1 MNEKVKMNAK
11 VARLTC
17 AVLATVGLIGLSA
30 CGGGG
35 GSSKNMQPTEK
46 NMQLDEANLYGAG
59 AIDKYEQL
67 AANSPNFGS
76 ITQSSNGNN
85 GISTDKV
92 ETDLA
97 AGKLTVTVKDENN
110 DVSLKL
116 DSRTDLYENI
126 NNTAWMD
133 DEELPVGWSGDAW
146 ILAKQDG
153 EDLVVSFAYVAWDD
167 NDVTNYLAGGYWF
180 KSNEDGVTEVGT
192 FGDAGPGSIF
202 SYYDDQNSSW
212 ERPTSGTATYL
223 GSAEGAYVGPDGDG
237 GVWWSRLMLTADF
250 PDSSIDGCVGCVEA
264 DPDRYD
270 SGVYIYSNI
279 EDLKADRWDKP
290 DTDIYIVL
298 KRASIEDD
306 GSFEGELNVQELITN
321 NELDSNGKWGGLFS
335 ENSDAASSPEAVA
348 GTLGGNTDT
357 GTGEYGFV
365 GVFFGQQ

>member
-1 MNEKVKMNAK
+1 MNEKVEMNAK

-35 GSSKNMQPTEK
+35 GSSKNL
-46 NMQLDEANLYGAG
+46 QLTEANLYGAG
-59 AIDKYEQL
+59 AIGTYKQL

-76 ITQSSNGNN
+76 ITQSSNGNIDD
-85 GISTDKV
+85 ISTDKV
-92 ETDLA
+92 ETDLE
-97 AGKLTVTVKDENN
+97 AGKLTVTVKDENDN
-110 DVSLKL
+110 VSLEL

-133 DEELPVGWSGDAW
+133 DEHEDFREGWSGDAW

-167 NDVTNYLAGGYWF
+167 SDETNYLAGGYWF
-180 KSNEDGVTEVGT
+180 KSNETDGVTEVGT

-202 SYYDDQNSSW
+202 SYYDGQNSSW
-212 ERPTSGTATYL
+212 VRPTSGTATYL

-264 DPDRYD
+264 DPDRND

-279 EDLKADRWDKP
+279 EDLKADRCR
-290 DTDIYIVL
+290 TSRTRTFISSSRGQVSRTTEVS
-298 KRASIEDD
+298 RAS
-306 GSFEGELNVQELITN
+306 
-321 NELDSNGKWGGLFS
+321 
-335 ENSDAASSPEAVA
+335 
-348 GTLGGNTDT
+348 
-357 GTGEYGFV
+357 
-365 GVFFGQQ
+365 